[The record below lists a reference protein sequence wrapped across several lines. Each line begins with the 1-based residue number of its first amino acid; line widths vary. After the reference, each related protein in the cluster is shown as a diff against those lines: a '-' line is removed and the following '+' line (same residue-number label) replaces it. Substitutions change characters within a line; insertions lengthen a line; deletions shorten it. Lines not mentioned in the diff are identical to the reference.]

1 MKIISGL
8 PKGAF
13 LHLTFLI
20 LISLKL
26 SYFNLPSIYPKSYD
40 WYGWSLKNT
49 VFSYV
54 SSFALLLIITSPL
67 IVLSRKMH
75 YVFLLFVNFLVTT
88 VIVADLIHF
97 RFFGDFISI
106 VSLGYAWQVSLISS
120 SIFELFEWTDFLF
133 LLDLIL
139 TLIFLPAYFKKTAP
153 EENGNKKKRSTFFYF
168 FLTGFLLMILPARE
182 IITDKE
188 GIFTFEFQRF
198 FGVKKIGLL
207 NFHIYQAGKIFY
219 NANLLGNKI
228 SPEDKRWVSDF
239 IKEKQTGNSL
249 PSPSFGIAEKKNL
262 IVIMVESLMAFPVGI
277 KIENQEI
284 TPNLSSF
291 FSKSIYFK
299 NFFDQTWEGKTSDG
313 EFTSLHSLHPL
324 YTGSVSTTYP
334 ANNYRALPKILNE
347 NGYATVAA
355 TAYNG
360 ELWNNRFMNKK
371 LGFQKSYFDVDY
383 KLTELLGLGLS
394 DNEFFIQTS
403 EKLSQLKKPFM
414 AFLITLSTHHPYS
427 AFKGDTLLNLGDF
440 DGTILGNY
448 IRAVHYFD
456 FAFGEFIKLL
466 KRSGLYD
473 ESVIVLYGDHH
484 SDVGEPGDLKNLLLK
499 YDPNFKNQIWKDY
512 DYWVSYNKIPFCIHL
527 PNDALSG
534 IKDLTCG
541 HLDIA
546 NTLLDILGIKNAH
559 MVSFGKNLMLQKNS
573 FVVFSN
579 GSFVYK
585 DTLFITADGAMND
598 AKAFNLSNGTRMDP
612 KIFQRDLNLT
622 WEELDLSNLIIS
634 GDFIPDK

>member
-1 MKIISGL
+1 MKIISFL
-8 PKGAF
+8 PKGAL
-13 LHLTFLI
+13 LHLIFLI
-20 LISLKL
+20 LMSLKL

-40 WYGWSLKNT
+40 WYGWSLHDT
-49 VFSYV
+49 VISFV
-54 SSFALLLIITSPL
+54 SSFAFLLLLTAPL
-67 IVLSRKMH
+67 VFFSRKIQ
-75 YVFLLFVNFLVTT
+75 YVSLIFLNFFASSI
-88 VIVADLIHF
+88 IVADLIHF
-97 RFFGDFISI
+97 RFFGDFIS
-106 VSLGYAWQVSLISS
+106 VASLGYAWQVSLISS
-120 SIFELFEWTDFLF
+120 SVFELFKWTDFLF
-133 LLDLIL
+133 FLDLIL
-139 TLIFLPAYFKKTAP
+139 ALFFLPAYFKKTVP
-153 EENGNKKKRSTFFYF
+153 EENIIKKKRAAFFSF
-168 FLTGFLLMILPARE
+168 FLSGLLLMSLPAKE

-219 NANLLGNKI
+219 NANFLRNKI
-228 SPEDKRWVSDF
+228 SPEDKGWALDF
-239 IKEKQTGNSL
+239 IKEKQTEYSL
-249 PSPSFGIAEKKNL
+249 PSPTFGVAEKKNL
-262 IVIMVESLMAFPVGI
+262 IVIMVESLMSFPLGL

-371 LGFQKSYFDVDY
+371 LGFQKSYFDADY
-383 KLTELLGLGLS
+383 RLTELLGLGLS
-394 DNEFFIQTS
+394 DKEFFVQTS
-403 EKLSQLKKPFM
+403 EKLLQLKKPFM

-427 AFKGDTLLNLGDF
+427 AFKGDTLLNLGEL

-448 IRAVHYFD
+448 IHAVHYFD

-466 KRSGLYD
+466 KQKDLYD
-473 ESVIVLYGDHH
+473 ESVIILYGDHH

-499 YDPNFKNQIWKDY
+499 YDPNFKNQSWKDY

-527 PNDALSG
+527 PNDTLSG
-534 IKDLTCG
+534 IRDITCG
-541 HLDIA
+541 HLDVA
-546 NTLLDILGIKNAH
+546 NTLLDILGIKNGH

-579 GSFVYK
+579 GSFVHK
-585 DTLFITADGAMND
+585 DTLFITADGVMND
-598 AKAFNLSNGTRMDP
+598 AKAFNLSNGRSMDP
-612 KIFQRDLNLT
+612 RIFQKALDYT
-622 WEELDLSNLIIS
+622 WEELNLSNLIIS